1 MVLLDSII
9 EGALLMP
16 SKKDSDALIA
26 AYVRYMATGEEPNGL
41 RGYALAQ
48 WVSNLPA
55 IESAKARSEN
65 GAKGGRP
72 KKRTQNLTQNLTKNL
87 TQNQTQN
94 LTDNQTPELR
104 ESEQIPHSLSL
115 SSSPS
120 SGMEGGCNST
130 GEGVPGEGFA
140 QPTVEEAKA
149 YFAANGLMGD
159 PEAFWA
165 YYDSQGWRKS
175 NGLPISSW
183 TSAALKWG
191 VEERA
196 REASKPPD
204 QQRRPVPKPRN
215 AVDPDEELERFER
228 EMREKYDDWG
238 EA

>member
-1 MVLLDSII
+1 MAEEPKMNFYKSVYDLASVFP
-9 EGALLMP
+9 EKGRRALLVAMLDYFFEGIEP
-16 SKKDSDALIA
+16 EALGAKERKAFEAVRGRIDASKTNGNNRRGKK
-26 AYVRYMATGEEPNGL
+26 RGESHN
-41 RGYALAQ
+41 
-48 WVSNLPA
+48 
-55 IESAKARSEN
+55 EN
-65 GAKGGRP
+65 GNESHNENGNESHNENANSMG
-72 KKRTQNLTQNLTKNL
+72 
-87 TQNQTQN
+87 
-94 LTDNQTPELR
+94 TDISP
-104 ESEQIPHSLSL
+104 SLSL
-115 SSSPS
+115 SHSYS
-120 SGMEGGCNST
+120 SGMDEGCNST
-130 GEGVPGEGFA
+130 GEGVQGEGFA
-140 QPTVEEAKA
+140 PPTVEEAKA

-191 VEERA
+191 IEERA

-204 QQRRPVPKPRN
+204 QQRKPVPKPRN